1 MTAEGEKNIVCSCT
15 TGAVGWRHDAR
26 SVPPSFP
33 SPRKAACQNPEGTLQ
48 ECTGPTWSCTA
59 PGLHGSGCS
68 GEPCRPRPPP
78 PRLKPSFPQFL
89 GVLEADSAHLSP
101 ASAEENDASKVMC
114 SPCGQPEPKDSS
126 LEETKVRLM
135 SLASDKG
142 NSEGTSPS
150 GGASWALG

>member
-15 TGAVGWRHDAR
+15 TGAVGRRHDAR
-26 SVPPSFP
+26 LSHQASF
-33 SPRKAACQNPEGTLQ
+33 LQ
-48 ECTGPTWSCTA
+48 EKLRDKILKELSKNVQDPRGAARRRDSVVADAWGSPADHA
-59 PGLHGSGCS
+59 P
-68 GEPCRPRPPP
+68 RT

-89 GVLEADSAHLSP
+89 GVLEADRAHLSP

-135 SLASDKG
+135 SLASDKD